1 MGASCLAHQKT
12 RLHNLAN
19 WLLLAFRRI
28 RNWSIVLLSIQLLQQ
43 NRAYKNVMFFFF
55 KLASIGSHMN
65 GVYCE
70 IRVPRF

>member
-1 MGASCLAHQKT
+1 MGASCLGHQKT

-43 NRAYKNVMFFFF
+43 NRAYKNVVFFFQVS
-55 KLASIGSHMN
+55 LD
-65 GVYCE
+65 
-70 IRVPRF
+70 RFSYEWSLL